1 MFSQIVEVHKCVLG
15 SGFAQPTDWGH
26 AMSWVCGASGGTVRC
41 EHRHRRHPGRM
52 RTISIPGER
61 LLKDSDSRNNKGG
74 RIAGVLIRVHY
85 HNFDFPLWLPFLAHA
100 KRQDRCELA
109 LALGQCAVPTLP
121 GLKTL
126 NWAWARPL
134 VGGVACWCL
143 KPGRLEHSLS
153 PSCTCYELQINTIWV
168 SSTWP

>member
-1 MFSQIVEVHKCVLG
+1 MYYSTLLDGEMFSQIVEVHKCVLG

-85 HNFDFPLWLPFLAHA
+85 HHFNFPCGSLFLLTLSGKIGASWHLLWVNVLFQPF
-100 KRQDRCELA
+100 RD
-109 LALGQCAVPTLP
+109 
-121 GLKTL
+121 
-126 NWAWARPL
+126 
-134 VGGVACWCL
+134 
-143 KPGRLEHSLS
+143 
-153 PSCTCYELQINTIWV
+153 
-168 SSTWP
+168 